1 MTQYSSIL
9 GTGSCLPERVVSNE
23 ELVKFLANRGVES
36 SAEWIQSRTG
46 IQQRHFAGPMESTAF
61 LAAQAASKALESA
74 GVTPSEVSLIIV
86 ATSTSDQIFPSTACA
101 VQSILQ
107 AKNAAAFDIQ
117 AVCSGFVYAM
127 TIADSM
133 IRSGQFKN
141 ALVIGSEVFSRLM
154 DWDDRGTCVL
164 FGDGAGA
171 VFMSAS
177 TEPGVLAC
185 ELQADG
191 DQSCILNTP
200 GRIENGAIVGDPFLR
215 MDGQAVF
222 KQAVSVLG
230 SSAIQVIQKAGLTP
244 EDVDFLVPHQAN
256 VRILQAVA
264 KKLKLP
270 DEKTVVTVDKH
281 GNTSAASVPLALDC
295 AVREKRI
302 KKGHTV
308 LLQGVG
314 GGFTWGSVLVRM

>member
-9 GTGSCLPERVVSNE
+9 GTGSCLPERVVSND
-23 ELVKFLANRGVES
+23 ELVKFLEKRGVES
-36 SAEWIQSRTG
+36 SAEWIESRTG
-46 IQQRHFAGPMESTAF
+46 IQQRHFAGPLESTAF

-74 GVTPSEVSLIIV
+74 GVIPNEVTLIVV

-107 AKNAAAFDIQ
+107 AKNAAAFDVQ

-177 TEPGVLAC
+177 SEPGVLAC

-222 KQAVSVLG
+222 KQAVAVLG
-230 SSAIQVIQKAGLTP
+230 SSALQVIQKAGITA
-244 EDVDFLVPHQAN
+244 DQVDFLVPHQAN

-264 KKLKLP
+264 KRLKLSE
-270 DEKTVVTVDKH
+270 EKTIVTVNQH
-281 GNTSAASVPLALDC
+281 GNTSAASVPLALDY
-295 AVREKRI
+295 AVRQNRI